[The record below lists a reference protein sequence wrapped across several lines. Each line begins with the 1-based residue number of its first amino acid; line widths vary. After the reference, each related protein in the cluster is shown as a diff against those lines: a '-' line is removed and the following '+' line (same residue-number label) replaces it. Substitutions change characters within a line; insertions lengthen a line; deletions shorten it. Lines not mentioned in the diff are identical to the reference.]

1 MSNLTRRSLFQGTA
15 TTLTTIALSPLLTQ
29 ATALLAQSAKRKLAL
44 LIGIDA
50 YEDGKALDGCN
61 TDVDLQR
68 ELLIHRY
75 GFNPIDIV
83 ELRDRNATYQNI
95 IDEFQKLIQKANPD
109 DLIVF
114 HFSGH
119 GSRVLD
125 SNPIADFI
133 ITDPS
138 TDKPVGLNG
147 TIVPFDWKTSNPR
160 EVRQIMGKTLYLL
173 TTQLKT
179 DRIVTILDCCHS
191 EGGLRGNSNVRSIDS
206 RMNSGSA
213 FPTVVKEELELQ
225 KRLLPTNWTEETLQ
239 KKRSEGIAKGLSL
252 GAASFDRVADVV
264 NPIALD
270 LSSGDFRAGAFTY
283 LLTRYLWQSPTARSI
298 DTAFA
303 QLSLSSTLLSSTPD
317 QSPVYRLQ
325 PNQNPKQT
333 LLYLEPPIAV
343 QAEGVIHSAPRGQQI
358 EFWLGGASPASLKA
372 YDQAVFQVIDRT
384 GKVVGE
390 LQQISRAG
398 LIGYGKFTKAPPVKS
413 PIGLLLREKIRG
425 VPDNLTLK
433 VGLDS
438 SLGTDRDRLTTL
450 IASLNQIEVV
460 PIAPGKEVNYIL
472 ARTSPLRA
480 SEAIVLSPTGNL
492 SLLTHNLGWVSSL
505 VGDAKQSEEE
515 TIRRRLKALLAG
527 QLFRIMMGE
536 TSPLKISLRFQPVN
550 QSKQP
555 IGTPQTLSY
564 TAPMPIT
571 LDRGSKTQLALINQ
585 ETEPL
590 YMAVLVIS
598 SNGEISTA
606 YPYMN
611 EAAIDEALVI
621 ANQAKILPYEFNIR
635 KTPGQFEL
643 MLIASRKP
651 LDRFLKAVETIV
663 RSRGDI
669 QRGTP
674 ITLRGSEPLDLM
686 TDLLEDVD
694 RISRDV
700 RIYTGKRVIDRRQV
714 CALSTIVRVV

>member
-1 MSNLTRRSLFQGTA
+1 MPNLTRRSLLQATA
-15 TTLTTIALSPLLTQ
+15 ATLTTLAFNQTQ
-29 ATALLAQSAKRKLAL
+29 TLLAQSAKLKLAL

-50 YEDGKALDGCN
+50 YEDGKALEGCN

-75 GFNPIDIV
+75 GFEAKNIV

-95 IDEFQKLIQKANPD
+95 INEFQKLIQNATSD
-109 DLIVF
+109 DLVVF

-125 SNPIADFI
+125 RNPIADFI
-133 ITDPS
+133 IKDPLNGES
-138 TDKPVGLNG
+138 VGLNG
-147 TIVPFDWKTSNPR
+147 TIVPFDWKTSNPK

-191 EGGLRGNSNVRSIDS
+191 EGGLRGNSNLRSLDS
-206 RMNSGSA
+206 RMNSGSG
-213 FPTVVKEELELQ
+213 FPMVVKEELELQ
-225 KRLLPTNWTEETLQ
+225 KRLLPTNWTEEILQ
-239 KKRSEGIAKGLSL
+239 KKRSQGIAKGLSL
-252 GAASFDRVADVV
+252 GAASFDRLADVV

-270 LSSGDFRAGAFTY
+270 LTSGAFRAGAFTY
-283 LLTRYLWQSPTARSI
+283 LLTRYLWQSPQARSI
-298 DTAFA
+298 DASFA
-303 QLSLSSTLLSSTPD
+303 QLSLSSTLLSSSPD
-317 QSPVYRLQ
+317 QSPVYRLP
-325 PNQNPKQT
+325 PNQNSKTT
-333 LLYLEPPIAV
+333 LIYLEPPVTV
-343 QAEGVIHSAPRGQQI
+343 QAEGVIHTAPRGEQI
-358 EFWLGGASPASLKA
+358 EFWLGGASPMSLKA

-390 LQQISRAG
+390 LQQTSRAE
-398 LIGYGKFTKAPPVKS
+398 LIGYGKFTKKPEGS

-433 VGLDS
+433 VGLDA
-438 SLGTDRDRLTTL
+438 SLGTDRDRLSTL
-450 IASLNQIEVV
+450 ITNLKQIEIV
-460 PIAPGKEVNYIL
+460 PIVPGKEINYII
-472 ARTSPLRA
+472 ARTVPVRA
-480 SEAIVLSPTGNL
+480 SEPIVLSPTGNL

-555 IGTPQTLSY
+555 IGTPQTLSS

-674 ITLRGSEPLDLM
+674 ITLRDSEPLDVM

-694 RISRDV
+694 RISRDA
-700 RIYTGKRVIDRRQV
+700 RPYTGKRVIDRSQV
-714 CALSTIVRVV
+714 CALSTIVRVS

>member
-1 MSNLTRRSLFQGTA
+1 MSNFTRRSLLQGTA
-15 TTLTTIALSPLLTQ
+15 ATLTTLALSQTQ
-29 ATALLAQSAKRKLAL
+29 TLLAQSAKRKLAL

-50 YEDGKALDGCN
+50 YEDGNALDGCN

-68 ELLIHRY
+68 QLLIHRY

-95 IDEFQKLIQKANPD
+95 INEFQKLIQNVTSD
-109 DLIVF
+109 DLVVF

-125 SNPIADFI
+125 RNPIADFI
-133 ITDPS
+133 TKVPGIEQPI
-138 TDKPVGLNG
+138 GLNG
-147 TIVPFDWKTSNPR
+147 TIVPFDWKTTNPR

-191 EGGLRGNSNVRSIDS
+191 EGGLRGNSHVRSLDS
-206 RMNSGSA
+206 RMTSGSE

-225 KRLLPTNWTEETLQ
+225 KRLLPKNWTEEILQ

-252 GAASFDRVADVV
+252 GAASFDQVASVV

-283 LLTRYLWQSPTARSI
+283 LLTRYLWQSPTARPI
-298 DTAFA
+298 DLAFA

-317 QSPVYRLQ
+317 QSPVYRIS
-325 PNQNPKQT
+325 PTQNPKQT
-333 LLYLEPPIAV
+333 LLYLDPPIAV
-343 QAEGVIHSAPRGQQI
+343 QAEGVIHNPPRGQQI
-358 EFWLGGASPASLKA
+358 EFWLGGASPESLKA
-372 YDQAVFQVIDRT
+372 YDQAVFQVIDRM

-390 LQQISRAG
+390 LQQTSRAG
-398 LIGYGKFTKAPPVKS
+398 LVGYGKFTKAPPVKS

-425 VPDNLTLK
+425 VSDNLTLK
-433 VGLDS
+433 VGLDA
-438 SLGTDRDRLTTL
+438 SLGSDRDRLTTL
-450 IASLNQIEVV
+450 IASLNQIEIV
-460 PIAPGKEVNYIL
+460 PIAPGKEINYIL
-472 ARTSPLRA
+472 ARTSPVRGT
-480 SEAIVLSPTGNL
+480 EPIVFSTTGNL
-492 SLLTHNLGWVSSL
+492 SLLTQNLGWVSTL
-505 VGDAKQSEEE
+505 VGDANQSEEE

-550 QSKQP
+550 PTIQP
-555 IGTPQTLSY
+555 IGTPQTLSS

-571 LDRGSKTQLALINQ
+571 VDRSSQIQLALINQ

-598 SNGEISTA
+598 SNGDISTA
-606 YPYMN
+606 YPYML
-611 EAAIDEALVI
+611 EAPIDEALVS
-621 ANQAKILPYEFNIR
+621 ANQERILPFEFNIR

-651 LDRFLKAVETIV
+651 LNKFLKAVETIV
-663 RSRGDI
+663 RSRGDLR
-669 QRGTP
+669 RGTP
-674 ITLRGSEPLDLM
+674 LTLRGSEALDVM

-700 RIYTGKRVIDRRQV
+700 RLYTGKRVIDRSQV
-714 CALSTIVRVV
+714 CALSTIVRVI